1 MVKVK
6 VANNM
11 VAKEIIVDGN
21 TTVKECFIQAGI
33 SCDRSTICIDGQ
45 NLSSAQ
51 LTKTL
56 NELGVSEETTIM
68 AIIKNDNAR

>member
-11 VAKEIIVDGN
+11 TSKEIITGGN
-21 TTVKECFIQAGI
+21 TTIKECFAKAGI
-33 SCDRSTICIDGQ
+33 SCERSTVCMDGQ

-51 LTKTL
+51 LSKTL
-56 NELGVSEETTIM
+56 DELGVSEETTIM

>member
-11 VAKEIIVDGN
+11 TAKEIIVEGS
-21 TTVKECFIQAGI
+21 TTVKECFAKAGI
-33 SCDRSTICIDGQ
+33 SYERSTVCLDGQ
-45 NLSSAQ
+45 NLAGSQ

-56 NELGVSEETTIM
+56 DELGVTEEATVM

>member
-11 VAKEIIVDGN
+11 TAKEILVDGN
-21 TTVKECFIQAGI
+21 TTVKECFVQAGI
-33 SCDRSTICIDGQ
+33 SYTRSTICIDGQ
-45 NLSSAQ
+45 NLSASQ
-51 LTKTL
+51 LNNSL
-56 NELGVSEETTIM
+56 NELGVTDETTIM

>member
-11 VAKEIIVDGN
+11 TAKEIIVSQD
-21 TTVKECFIQAGI
+21 TTIKECFAKAGI
-33 SCDRSTICIDGQ
+33 SYERSTICLDGQ

-56 NELGVSEETTIM
+56 AEMGVGEETTIM

>member
-11 VAKEIIVDGN
+11 TAKEIIVEGE
-21 TTVKECFIQAGI
+21 TTVRECFIKAGI
-33 SCDRSTICIDGQ
+33 SYERSTICIDGQ
-45 NLSSAQ
+45 NLSGAQ
-51 LTKTL
+51 LSKTL
-56 NELGVSEETTIM
+56 NELGVVEETTIM